1 MRLPKEEDEAL
12 DGVMSSKSSKPSMAA
27 LVIEEEPMGDELD
40 DDEDMEDDDDFDD
53 DEDPVAALDSIE
65 SGLAKLRAMFP
76 AV

>member
-12 DGVMSSKSSKPSMAA
+12 DRVMKRKPSIA
-27 LVIEEEPMGDELD
+27 LVVEEEPMGDD
-40 DDEDMEDDDDFDD
+40 FDDEDMEDDDDFDD

-65 SGLAKLRAMFP
+65 SGLTKLRAMFP